1 MQGEEFLSLCVL
13 GDADAVNTWGGSRA
27 SCPSWDE
34 KCVSD
39 STDRKA
45 CYSLCGGEETLRA
58 RYASKASSRHVGP
71 PQVTT
76 LKGDTMG
83 ACLY

>member
-1 MQGEEFLSLCVL
+1 MQDEELLSLCVL
-13 GDADAVNTWGGSRA
+13 GDADAVNTWGGSRV

-45 CYSLCGGEETLRA
+45 CCSLRGREGTLRA
-58 RYASKASSRHVGP
+58 RCASKASSRHVGP
-71 PQVTT
+71 PRVTA
-76 LKGDTMG
+76 LEGDTMG
-83 ACLY
+83 LCLY